1 MIKYSCNC
9 ITFAI
14 ESNYWR
20 ALANY
25 FSEHITG
32 KKEVSKL
39 FKSYA
44 YPAMLNMVVM
54 ALYNIVDRVFIGQ
67 GAGALAICGLALT
80 LPCVSLLGTT
90 GTLTGVGAAARI
102 STAISQKNIH
112 LGCKILG
119 NATLLNCILSLL
131 LIFLA
136 LFNLDTI
143 LLAFGGSEVTIP
155 YAHKYLSILIPGSL
169 LTNLNFTCCHSIRA
183 AGAPRTSMMI
193 ILIGVVVNII
203 LDPIFIFG
211 FKMGIEGAAIAT
223 VLSMCVSS
231 ILILIHFHSRQNI
244 LRLNFGCFKPQLP
257 ILISI
262 TGIGMAAFIMNITTG
277 MVNIIMN
284 RYLENYGGDYAIG
297 AYGIISSYSILI
309 SMLLMGICQGM
320 QPIVSYNYATGHTSL
335 TLHSLRLSI
344 YTGSLI
350 AITAFIL
357 GETLSPWLVQIFTS
371 DTTLLEI
378 SAKGLRLTFL
388 AMPLMGLQLIVTSFF
403 QSIRQAP
410 KAITMN
416 ISRQF
421 LFLIPALGLF
431 SRHWGL
437 TGIWLAIPFAD
448 LMSTLIAL
456 FFLSKTRLRPVP
468 AA

>member
-1 MIKYSCNC
+1 
-9 ITFAI
+9 
-14 ESNYWR
+14 
-20 ALANY
+20 
-25 FSEHITG
+25 
-32 KKEVSKL
+32 
-39 FKSYA
+39 
-44 YPAMLNMVVM
+44 
-54 ALYNIVDRVFIGQ
+54 
-67 GAGALAICGLALT
+67 
-80 LPCVSLLGTT
+80 
-90 GTLTGVGAAARI
+90 
-102 STAISQKNIH
+102 
-112 LGCKILG
+112 
-119 NATLLNCILSLL
+119 
-131 LIFLA
+131 
-136 LFNLDTI
+136 
-143 LLAFGGSEVTIP
+143 
-155 YAHKYLSILIPGSL
+155 
-169 LTNLNFTCCHSIRA
+169 
-183 AGAPRTSMMI
+183 
-193 ILIGVVVNII
+193 
-203 LDPIFIFG
+203 
-211 FKMGIEGAAIAT
+211 
-223 VLSMCVSS
+223 
-231 ILILIHFHSRQNI
+231 
-244 LRLNFGCFKPQLP
+244 
-257 ILISI
+257 
-262 TGIGMAAFIMNITTG
+262 MAAFIMNITTG

-335 TLHSLRLSI
+335 TLHSLRLAI

-371 DTTLLEI
+371 DTTLLGI